1 MLKTIA
7 TLAAVGLLTTS
18 IFAAD
23 PPTEVRAEVRHG
35 VRMKLVPP
43 PAPKP
48 APSDDEDPL
57 VPITEGMTQIVG
69 DLAALSTDQ
78 PVQEKQKQVVSQLD
92 EVIKQLEEACKKA
105 GSGGGANPT
114 RPMADSRIAGGP
126 GGIGDLR
133 NPKSGTRNFGNL
145 PAKQRDAILQSK
157 TEGFPPGYE
166 SLLQSYYQRLAQ
178 EKTGDEPTGGA
189 STGNIAN
196 TANSKPATRPAA
208 P

>member
-1 MLKTIA
+1 MTK
-7 TLAAVGLLTTS
+7 AVVAFVV
-18 IFAAD
+18 FALMASVARAGD
-23 PPTEVRAEVRHG
+23 PPTEVTAQVRRG

-48 APSDDEDPL
+48 ASDEEDPL
-57 VPITEGMTQIVG
+57 GPITEEMTDIVG
-69 DLAALSTDQ
+69 HLADLKTDQ

-92 EVIKQLEEACKKA
+92 EIIKELEEACKKSGNG
-105 GSGGGANPT
+105 GSRNPT
-114 RPMADSRIAGGP
+114 RPMNDSRIAGGP

-133 NPKSGTRNFGNL
+133 DPKSGTRNFGNL
-145 PAKQRDAILQSK
+145 PAKQRDAIFQSK

-178 EKTGDEPTGGA
+178 EKVGDEPSGG
-189 STGNIAN
+189 
-196 TANSKPATRPAA
+196 NSKPATQPAA

>member
-1 MLKTIA
+1 ML
-7 TLAAVGLLTTS
+7 GLLAS
-18 IFAAD
+18 AARAGD
-23 PPTEVRAEVRHG
+23 PPTEVTAQVRHG

-57 VPITEGMTQIVG
+57 GPITEEMTEIVG
-69 DLAALSTDQ
+69 DLAGLKTDN

-92 EVIKQLEEACKKA
+92 DIIKQLEEACKKS
-105 GSGGGANPT
+105 GSGGGRNPT
-114 RPMADSRIAGGP
+114 KPMADSRIASGP

-133 NPKSGTRNFGNL
+133 DPKSGTRNFGNL
-145 PAKQRDAILQSK
+145 SAKQREAILQSK

-178 EKTGDEPTGGA
+178 EKVGDEGGPT
-189 STGNIAN
+189 T
-196 TANSKPATRPAA
+196 KPANR
-208 P
+208 